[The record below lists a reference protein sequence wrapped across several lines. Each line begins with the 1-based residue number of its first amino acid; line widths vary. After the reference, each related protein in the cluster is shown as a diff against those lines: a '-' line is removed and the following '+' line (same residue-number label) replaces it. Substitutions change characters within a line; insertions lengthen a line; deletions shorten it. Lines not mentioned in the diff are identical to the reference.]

1 MSWDAIA
8 QLLLANAGTLTN
20 GVLAVILLWFA
31 WFTYRRIVN
40 GDLVPRAVHE
50 ETRKERDVWR
60 ETARTNGQQMDQL
73 IASLDI
79 TKTLIREVHGTL
91 TAHRPNQYA
100 RRDEHAE
107 GGDARG
113 VH

>member
-8 QLLLANAGTLTN
+8 QLLLANSGTLTN

-50 ETRKERDVWR
+50 DNKKLARVQAVADYICER
-60 ETARTNGQQMDQL
+60 
-73 IASLDI
+73 
-79 TKTLIREVHGTL
+79 
-91 TAHRPNQYA
+91 AH
-100 RRDEHAE
+100 DERLLFA
-107 GGDARG
+107 APS
-113 VH
+113 